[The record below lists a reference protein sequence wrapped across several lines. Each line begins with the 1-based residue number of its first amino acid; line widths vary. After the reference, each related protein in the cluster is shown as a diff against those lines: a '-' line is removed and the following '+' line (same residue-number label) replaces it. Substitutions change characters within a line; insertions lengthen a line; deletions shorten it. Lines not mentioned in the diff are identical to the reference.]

1 MGGGGLMSRGYR
13 VTAALVIAK
22 DQTGRLH
29 NIYYGD
35 WIPWLNDEQ
44 RGHFLRL
51 GLVEEIEEVQS
62 AAAVEQHPAPAA
74 TDVTANPDR
83 VGECIDALDRSGVP
97 SDAGAPTAQKLCAM
111 RAVGSETMS
120 SLRLFASAR
129 CEPRDCPGY
138 RPMTPGPAMG
148 NRPWRK
154 RSSRDTSRHGI
165 ASAQAIC
172 PSKPS
177 VFAKSR

>member
-1 MGGGGLMSRGYR
+1 MSGGYR

-29 NIYYGD
+29 HIYYGD

-62 AAAVEQHPAPAA
+62 AAVVEQHPAPAA
-74 TDVTANPDR
+74 TDVAANPDR
-83 VGECIDALDRSGVP
+83 VGECIAALDRTEVP
-97 SDAGAPTAQKLCAM
+97 SDAGRRQPEKLCAM

-129 CEPRDCPGY
+129 FGPPDCPGH
-138 RPMTPGPAMG
+138 RPMTPGPAMV
-148 NRPWRK
+148 NRPSHK
-154 RSSRDTSRHGI
+154 RSSRDTSRQSI
-165 ASAQAIC
+165 ASAHAIC
-172 PSKPS
+172 PS
-177 VFAKSR
+177 